1 MMRQAKRPLFPHED
15 SGLPGPL
22 QDSWQRSQDYGLHR
36 DDDLQPW
43 VAPSFLQDAH
53 ERNLW
58 ARQLATP
65 LLDHLSAELKKHPSI
80 MVLADATGL
89 VLTTR
94 GDTRFLNKAEHLA
107 LSPGHLWS
115 ENARGTN
122 AIGTALALG
131 SRCEVS
137 GQEHFLNR
145 NAGLFCSAAPVFR
158 PDGLLAGVVDMST
171 PAVAPRIDAA
181 ALVQRTVRQ
190 MEHAWVASGVREHR
204 WLLRLHPDARVLG
217 SHHELILLFEDNVLL
232 GANKLAVDELRLQA
246 AHFGSLTLETLFPAL
261 SDRPEIQRSQA
272 YNARDYYVSRTA
284 PPRRLHGRGVEPVPQ
299 APGLDKQKALR
310 ILNAGIAVCVTGET
324 GCGKEYFSRELYQQS
339 RWRSGKFV
347 AVNCAA
353 IPENLIES
361 ELFGYL
367 PGAFT
372 GASAKGYTGKIREAD
387 GGILFLDEIGDMP
400 ATMQTRLLRVLQ
412 EKTVTPLGGNT
423 AQPVDFALICAT
435 HQDLFARVQEG
446 AFREDLFYRIRE
458 FNLTIA
464 PLREWSHRQIFIRQL
479 WRSAGG
485 DKRAI
490 TLSEPLV
497 EHLAA
502 LPWPGNVRQLVSLLK
517 VLMALADDGDTVTPA
532 DLPAEYLTVSPQTL
546 SAEDR
551 AIRSASGNMSLAAKT
566 LGISRSTLYRRLE
579 RDKHQA

>member
-1 MMRQAKRPLFPHED
+1 MRQAKKPLFPHED
-15 SGLPGPL
+15 SGLPCPL
-22 QDSWQRSQDYGLHR
+22 QDSWQRSQEYGLHR
-36 DDDLQPW
+36 DDNAQPW
-43 VAPSFLQDAH
+43 IAPSFLQDAR
-53 ERNLW
+53 ERNPW
-58 ARQLATP
+58 VQQLATP
-65 LLDHLSAELKKHPSI
+65 LLENLSAGLKKPPTI
-80 MVLADATGL
+80 MVLSDATGL
-89 VLTTR
+89 VFTPL

-122 AIGTALALG
+122 AIGT
-131 SRCEVS
+131 
-137 GQEHFLNR
+137 
-145 NAGLFCSAAPVFR
+145 
-158 PDGLLAGVVDMST
+158 
-171 PAVAPRIDAA
+171 
-181 ALVQRTVRQ
+181 VRQ
-190 MEHAWVASGVREHR
+190 MEHAWVASGV
-204 WLLRLHPDARVLG
+204 
-217 SHHELILLFEDNVLL
+217 
-232 GANKLAVDELRLQA
+232 
-246 AHFGSLTLETLFPAL
+246 
-261 SDRPEIQRSQA
+261 
-272 YNARDYYVSRTA
+272 
-284 PPRRLHGRGVEPVPQ
+284 EPTPQ
-299 APGLDKQKALR
+299 PPGLDKQKALR
-310 ILNAGIAVCVTGET
+310 ILNAGIALCITGET
-324 GCGKEYFSRELYQQS
+324 GCGKEHFSRELYQQS
-339 RWRSGKFV
+339 RWRNGKFV

-435 HQDLFARVQEG
+435 HQDLLARVREG

-458 FNLTIA
+458 FNLTLA
-464 PLREWSHRQIFIRQL
+464 PLREWSHRQVFIRQL
-479 WRSAGG
+479 WRDAGG
-485 DKRAI
+485 EKRAI
-490 TLSEPLV
+490 TLSEPLIA
-497 EHLAA
+497 HLAA

-517 VLMALADDGDTVTPA
+517 VLIALADDGDTVTPA
-532 DLPAEYLTVSPQTL
+532 DLPAEYLAAPPQAL

-551 AIRSASGNMSLAAKT
+551 AIRDASGNMSLAAKA

>member
-1 MMRQAKRPLFPHED
+1 MRQAKKPLFPHED
-15 SGLPGPL
+15 SGLPCPL
-22 QDSWQRSQDYGLHR
+22 QDSWQRSQEYGLHR
-36 DDDLQPW
+36 DDDAQPW
-43 VAPSFLQDAH
+43 IAPSFLQDAR
-53 ERNLW
+53 ERNPW
-58 ARQLATP
+58 VQQLATP
-65 LLDHLSAELKKHPSI
+65 LLENLSAGLKKPPSI
-80 MVLADATGL
+80 MVLSDATGL
-89 VLTTR
+89 VFTPL

-115 ENARGTN
+115 ENA
-122 AIGTALALG
+122 
-131 SRCEVS
+131 S
-137 GQEHFLNR
+137 G
-145 NAGLFCSAAPVFR
+145 AG
-158 PDGLLAGVVDMST
+158 
-171 PAVAPRIDAA
+171 
-181 ALVQRTVRQ
+181 
-190 MEHAWVASGVREHR
+190 EHR
-204 WLLRLHPDARVLG
+204 WLLHLHPDARRLG

-232 GANKLAVDELRLQA
+232 GANKLAVDELQLKT
-246 AHFGSLTLETLFPAL
+246 AHFGYLTLETLFPTFNAG
-261 SDRPEIQRSQA
+261 PEIQHSQA
-272 YNARDYYVSRTA
+272 HNARYYYLSRTA
-284 PPRRLHGRGVEPVPQ
+284 SPRRLHGRGVEPTPQ
-299 APGLDKQKALR
+299 PPGLDKQKALR
-310 ILNAGIAVCVTGET
+310 ILNAGIALCVTGET
-324 GCGKEYFSRELYQQS
+324 GCGKEHFSRELYQQS
-339 RWRSGKFV
+339 RWRNGKFV

-435 HQDLFARVQEG
+435 HQDLLARVQEG

-458 FNLTIA
+458 FNLTLA
-464 PLREWSHRQIFIRQL
+464 PLREWSHRQVFIRQL
-479 WRSAGG
+479 WRDAGG
-485 DKRAI
+485 EKRAI
-490 TLSEPLV
+490 TLSEPLIA
-497 EHLAA
+497 HLAA

-517 VLMALADDGDTVTPA
+517 VLIALADDGDTVTPA
-532 DLPAEYLTVSPQTL
+532 DLPAEYLAAPPQAL

-551 AIRSASGNMSLAAKT
+551 AIRDASGNMSLAAKA

>member
-1 MMRQAKRPLFPHED
+1 MMQQAKQPLFPHTH
-15 SGLPGPL
+15 SALPCPL
-22 QDSWQRSQDYGLHR
+22 QDSWQRSRDYGLHR
-36 DDDLQPW
+36 DDDAQPW
-43 VAPSFLQDAH
+43 LAPSFLQDAH

-58 ARQLATP
+58 VRQLATP
-65 LLDHLSAELKKHPSI
+65 LLEHLSAELKKHPSI
-80 MVLADATGL
+80 MVLSDATGL
-89 VLTTR
+89 VLATR
-94 GDTRFLNKAEHLA
+94 GDAGFLNKAEHLA

-122 AIGTALALG
+122 AIGTALALQ
-131 SRCEVS
+131 SSCEVA

-145 NAGLFCSAAPVFR
+145 NAGLFCAAAPLFR
-158 PDGLLAGVVDMST
+158 PDGLIAGVVDMST
-171 PAVAPRIDAA
+171 PAAAPRMDAA

-190 MEHAWVASGVREHR
+190 MEHAWVTSSVHEHR
-204 WLLRLHPDARVLG
+204 WLLRLHPDARILG
-217 SHHELILLFEDNVLL
+217 SHHELLLLFEDNVLL
-232 GANKLAVDELRLQA
+232 GANKLAVDELQLQTT
-246 AHFGSLTLETLFPAL
+246 HFGSLTLERLFPTL
-261 SDRPEIQRSQA
+261 SARQEIQRSQA
-272 YNARDYYVSRTA
+272 YNARHYYIARSV
-284 PPRRLHGRGVEPVPQ
+284 PPRRLHGRGVEPTPQ
-299 APGLDKQKALR
+299 APGLDKPKALR
-310 ILNAGIAVCVTGET
+310 ILNAGIALCITGET
-324 GCGKEYFSRELYQQS
+324 GCGKEHFSRELYQQS

-400 ATMQTRLLRVLQ
+400 STMQTRLLRVLQ

-423 AQPVDFALICAT
+423 PLPVDFALICAT
-435 HQDLFARVQEG
+435 HQDLHARVQQG
-446 AFREDLFYRIRE
+446 VFREDLFYRIHE
-458 FNLTIA
+458 FSLTIA
-464 PLREWSHRQIFIRQL
+464 PLREWSHREIFIRQL

-490 TLSEPLV
+490 ALSTPLV

-517 VLMALADDGDTVTPA
+517 VLMALADDGDTVTLA
-532 DLPAEYLTVSPQTL
+532 DLPPEYLTASRQAL
-546 SAEDR
+546 IAESQ
-551 AIRSASGNMSLAAKT
+551 AIHDARGNMSLAAKT
-566 LGISRSTLYRRLE
+566 LGISRSTLYRRLA
-579 RDKHQA
+579 RDKSQA